1 MRFSKNRLIGL
12 ALIILSSSFMA
23 ACGDS
28 SDLKTQGKNVIN
40 QLSGKDK
47 KQEESNKYNKYVE
60 FYNDGLNDIYEE
72 VNTYIQNM
80 GQDPN
85 LNKEEAYTIGSSYS
99 KWDEIKKLPQEA
111 PAMQEFDDIAKELI
125 PVAENL
131 DQLLTSAREYYKA
144 KDYKDDQYAKG
155 QELHTKI
162 LAEINKFESLYSKF
176 NQALENRQRVVRA
189 EQMEQAKKEGDEMR
203 YNLINVATK
212 MDKILDEL
220 NAEKI
225 SAANVLSTDLTKI
238 KPLYEE
244 YNQAQK
250 ALRDAV
256 NNAKNKDE
264 LENVERY
271 VEKTTEFK
279 LEVINLIDRVENKK
293 TLSNSEVR
301 YPRNVDGTP
310 EKLADI
316 QQSATSRYNRMH

>member
-189 EQMEQAKKEGDEMR
+189 EQMEQAKKEGDEVR

-293 TLSNSEVR
+293 TLDNF
-301 YPRNVDGTP
+301 YLRNPENARGTP

-316 QQSATSRYNRMH
+316 QQSATNSYNRIR

>member
-40 QLSGKDK
+40 QLSGEDK
-47 KQEESNKYNKYVE
+47 QQQELKKYNNYIDFNNRGLNRIQEEA
-60 FYNDGLNDIYEE
+60 
-72 VNTYIQNM
+72 NTYINEM
-80 GQDPN
+80 GQDQN
-85 LNKEEAYTIGSSYS
+85 LNKKEEYTSGTNYS
-99 KWDEIKKLPQEA
+99 NWDEIKKLPQEA

-131 DQLLTSAREYYKA
+131 DNLLKLAREYYRA

-162 LAEINKFESLYSKF
+162 LAEINKFESLNSKF
-176 NQALENRQRVVRA
+176 SQALEDRQRVLRA
-189 EQMEQAKKEGDEMR
+189 EQMEKAKKEGDEVK

-256 NNAKNKDE
+256 NNAKDKDK
-264 LENVERY
+264 LRNIDDY
-271 VEKTTEFK
+271 VRKTTEFK

-293 TLSNSEVR
+293 TLDNF
-301 YPRNVDGTP
+301 YLRNPENARGTP

-316 QQSATSRYNRMH
+316 QQSATNSYNRIR